1 MNIIYKK
8 MLENKYSIFQTTN
21 SDSITTAN
29 SSPNP
34 YEKKMEK
41 RIAIFDWDD
50 TLFCTKYL
58 ETFQLNFT
66 DIFSFKYSLEE
77 TNPYLLNQLKELE
90 NSIIQLFYEIV
101 ECNFQIF
108 IVSNAD
114 LKWIENCLVHFFFDL
129 NTFIKDENIKI
140 YSAKNIFNGV
150 SSCLCKIK
158 CFKKVILDN
167 FKDTNLILKILSI
180 GDSKHEKKATL
191 NLCKLNYY
199 EKINVKFIQTIR
211 SPSLRSIILQLN
223 YIQENFLDF
232 FENKNII
239 QKINIEM
246 KGKNIFIKC
255 NKEENEREKEEEGN
269 NKKIIIKKSIQFNKK
284 FLNQKRIF
292 DL

>member
-1 MNIIYKK
+1 
-8 MLENKYSIFQTTN
+8 MLENKYSIFQSTN
-21 SDSITTAN
+21 SDSTRTAN

-34 YEKKMEK
+34 YEKTIEK

-77 TNPYLLNQLKELE
+77 TNPYLLNQLKDLE

-129 NTFIKDENIKI
+129 NTFIQDENIKI
-140 YSAKNIFNGV
+140 YSAKNLFNGV

-158 CFKKVILDN
+158 CFKKVIVDN
-167 FKDTNLILKILSI
+167 FKDTNLNLKIFSV

-191 NLCKLNYY
+191 NLSKLNLY
-199 EKINVKFIQTIR
+199 EKVNVKFIQTIN

-223 YIQENFLDF
+223 YSQKNFLDF
-232 FENKNII
+232 FENENII

-246 KGKNIFIKC
+246 KGKNVFIKC
-255 NKEENEREKEEEGN
+255 NKEENEKEKEEEGN
-269 NKKIIIKKSIQFNKK
+269 KKKKIIKKSIQFNKN

>member
-1 MNIIYKK
+1 

-114 LKWIENCLVHFFFDL
+114 LKWIENCLVHFFFDF

-199 EKINVKFIQTIR
+199 KKINVKFIQTIR

>member
-1 MNIIYKK
+1 
-8 MLENKYSIFQTTN
+8 MLNLDKYSIFQTTN

>member
-1 MNIIYKK
+1 
-8 MLENKYSIFQTTN
+8 MLENKYSIFQSTN
-21 SDSITTAN
+21 SDSTRTAN

-34 YEKKMEK
+34 YEKTIEK

>member
-1 MNIIYKK
+1 
-8 MLENKYSIFQTTN
+8 MLENKFSILQSTN
-21 SDSITTAN
+21 SDSTTTAN

-34 YEKKMEK
+34 YEKKLEK

-223 YIQENFLDF
+223 FIQENFIKLI
-232 FENKNII
+232 ENENVV
-239 QKINIEM
+239 QRINIEM
-246 KGKNIFIKC
+246 KGKKIFIKC
-255 NKEENEREKEEEGN
+255 NKDDKEED
-269 NKKIIIKKSIQFNKK
+269 IQDYNLFNQTLQTNKK
-284 FLNQKRIF
+284 FLNKKRVF
-292 DL
+292 DY

>member
-1 MNIIYKK
+1 

-77 TNPYLLNQLKELE
+77 TNPYLLNQLKDLE

-101 ECNFQIF
+101 ECKFEIF

>member
-1 MNIIYKK
+1 

-77 TNPYLLNQLKELE
+77 TNPYLLNQLKDLE

-114 LKWIENCLVHFFFDL
+114 LKWIENCLVHFFFYL

-140 YSAKNIFNGV
+140 YSAKNLFNGV

-255 NKEENEREKEEEGN
+255 NKEENEKEKEEEGN
-269 NKKIIIKKSIQFNKK
+269 KKKIIIKKSIQFNKN

>member
-1 MNIIYKK
+1 

-114 LKWIENCLVHFFFDL
+114 LKWIENCLVQFFFDL
-129 NTFIKDENIKI
+129 NTLIKDENIKI

>member
-1 MNIIYKK
+1 
-8 MLENKYSIFQTTN
+8 MLENKFSILQSTN
-21 SDSITTAN
+21 SDSTTTAN

-34 YEKKMEK
+34 YEKKLEK

-77 TNPYLLNQLKELE
+77 TNPYLLNQLKDLE

-101 ECNFQIF
+101 ECKFEIF

-129 NTFIKDENIKI
+129 NTFIQDENIKI
-140 YSAKNIFNGV
+140 YSAKNLFNGV

-158 CFKKVILDN
+158 CFKKVIVDN
-167 FKDTNLILKILSI
+167 FKDTNLNLKIFSV

-191 NLCKLNYY
+191 NLSKLKNY
-199 EKINVKFIQTIR
+199 EKVNVKFIQTIK

-223 YIQENFLDF
+223 FIQENFIKLI
-232 FENKNII
+232 ENENVV
-239 QKINIEM
+239 QRINIEM
-246 KGKNIFIKC
+246 KGKKIFIKC
-255 NKEENEREKEEEGN
+255 NKDDKEED
-269 NKKIIIKKSIQFNKK
+269 IQDYNLFNQTLQTNKK
-284 FLNQKRIF
+284 FLNKKRVF
-292 DL
+292 DY

>member
-1 MNIIYKK
+1 

-239 QKINIEM
+239 KKINIEI
-246 KGKNIFIKC
+246 KEKNIFIKC
-255 NKEENEREKEEEGN
+255 NKEENEREKEEEFLIY
-269 NKKIIIKKSIQFNKK
+269 KI
-284 FLNQKRIF
+284 
-292 DL
+292 

>member
-239 QKINIEM
+239 QKI
-246 KGKNIFIKC
+246 
-255 NKEENEREKEEEGN
+255 
-269 NKKIIIKKSIQFNKK
+269 II
-284 FLNQKRIF
+284 
-292 DL
+292 

>member
-1 MNIIYKK
+1 

-29 SSPNP
+29 SSPHP

-129 NTFIKDENIKI
+129 NTFIQDEKIKI
-140 YSAKNIFNGV
+140 YSAKNLFNGV

-191 NLCKLNYY
+191 NLSKLKNY
-199 EKINVKFIQTIR
+199 EKVNVKFIQTIK
-211 SPSLRSIILQLN
+211 SPSLRIIILKLN
-223 YIQENFLDF
+223 YI
-232 FENKNII
+232 
-239 QKINIEM
+239 
-246 KGKNIFIKC
+246 
-255 NKEENEREKEEEGN
+255 
-269 NKKIIIKKSIQFNKK
+269 
-284 FLNQKRIF
+284 
-292 DL
+292 

>member
-1 MNIIYKK
+1 

>member
-1 MNIIYKK
+1 
-8 MLENKYSIFQTTN
+8 MLENKFSILQSTN
-21 SDSITTAN
+21 SDSTTTAN

-34 YEKKMEK
+34 YEKKLEK

-77 TNPYLLNQLKELE
+77 TNPYLLNQLKDLE

-129 NTFIKDENIKI
+129 NTFIQDENIKI
-140 YSAKNIFNGV
+140 YSAKNLFNGV

-191 NLCKLNYY
+191 NLSKLKNY
-199 EKINVKFIQTIR
+199 EKVNVKFIQTIR

>member
-1 MNIIYKK
+1 
-8 MLENKYSIFQTTN
+8 MLENKFSILQSTN
-21 SDSITTAN
+21 SDSTTTAN

-34 YEKKMEK
+34 YEKKLEK

-223 YIQENFLDF
+223 YIQKNFLDF
-232 FENKNII
+232 FQNENVV